1 MKAKPGTQVAWRE
14 IDGETVLVN
23 LQRSLM
29 VAVNRPGGLLWRAIR
44 EGADLDA
51 AARAL
56 TPGSPEEGSRRAG
69 EFLSQLERF
78 GLVEVEDGPPATGG
92 GSPRSVPPASSDS
105 PRVLW
110 HEDLRS
116 FVQQAASCGRL
127 PSQGGQCQIF
137 KRL

>member
-1 MKAKPGTQVAWRE
+1 MKAKPGAHVAWRE

-23 LQRSLM
+23 LQRNLM
-29 VAVNRPGGLLWRAIR
+29 VAVNRGGGALWRAIQ

-51 AARAL
+51 VVRGL
-56 TPGSPEEGSRRAG
+56 TPEAPVEGRRLAS
-69 EFLSQLERF
+69 EFLAQLEEC
-78 GLVEVEDGPPATGG
+78 GLVVVESLTPAGDAV
-92 GSPRSVPPASSDS
+92 SHPEAPSDLM

-110 HEDLRS
+110 REDLRS

-137 KRL
+137 KRF

>member
-1 MKAKPGTQVAWRE
+1 MKAKPATQVAWRE
-14 IDGETVLVN
+14 IDGETVLVD
-23 LQRSLM
+23 LERSLM
-29 VAVNRPGGLLWRAIR
+29 VAVNRPGGLVWRAIQ

-56 TPGSPEEGSRRAG
+56 TPGAPAEGRRLAA
-69 EFLSQLERF
+69 EFLSQLEER
-78 GLVEVEDGPPATGG
+78 GLVEAEGLPAGG
-92 GSPRSVPPASSDS
+92 GPEEPLEVSAELV

-110 HEDLRS
+110 QEDLRS
-116 FVQQAASCGRL
+116 LVQQTASCGRL